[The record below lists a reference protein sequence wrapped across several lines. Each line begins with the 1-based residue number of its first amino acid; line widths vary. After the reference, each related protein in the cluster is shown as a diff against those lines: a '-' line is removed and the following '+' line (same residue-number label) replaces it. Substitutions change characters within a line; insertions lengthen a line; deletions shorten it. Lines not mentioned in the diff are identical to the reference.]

1 MTTPIDTWTTYEQA
15 LQSLSDGAA
24 KLDAPTLVM
33 KLRKAFPAANVH
45 ELNLA
50 VETYIARR
58 QAPEKLGAWAKEGHF
73 SLSLLQQAT
82 RHSIATYRAHFFAGR
97 KHVLEIGTGTGSD
110 TAALA
115 HVAEHVTTIEGDP
128 VAAELAKRNLALQ
141 GITNVTFVVGD
152 AQEVVKTLPNNFD
165 ALFADPMRRSR
176 TGERMKSGEDY
187 SPPLPFLLAL
197 EIGTLRAIKISPG
210 LFVEPC
216 PEGWARQFVGF
227 GEECLE
233 QTLWF
238 GSPVV
243 DSSIAVTDRN
253 ALWAPPEKEPL
264 ADLTDT
270 LEGYIVEAHATLNRS
285 QKLEAFFA
293 EHGIQLF
300 EQGVAYGI
308 STSQPERSD
317 LFTSFRIIEN
327 LPYSK
332 KKLKTVLEGLQWS
345 SRTEF
350 KKRGFSGDIEQI
362 RAELDLP
369 KHTHTSPFGVVFF
382 FRYHGKP
389 WSLVAERLYEK

>member
-1 MTTPIDTWTTYEQA
+1 MTTPIDTWTAYEHA
-15 LQSLSDGAA
+15 LQSLSEGAA

-33 KLRKAFPAANVH
+33 KLRKAFPSANVH

-50 VETYIARR
+50 IETYIARH

-73 SLSLLQQAT
+73 SLSLLQQAS
-82 RHSIATYRAHFFAGR
+82 RHSIATYRAQFFAGR

-115 HVAEHVTTIEGDP
+115 RVAEHVTTIEGDP

-152 AQEVVKTLPNNFD
+152 AQEVVKTLPNYFD

-187 SPPLPFLLAL
+187 SPPLSFILSL
-197 EIGTLRAIKISPG
+197 EIGSLRAIKISPG
-210 LFVEPC
+210 LFVDPC
-216 PEGWARQFVGF
+216 PEGWVRQFVGF

-238 GSPVV
+238 GSPIV

-253 ALWAPPEKEPL
+253 VVWAPPEKEPL
-264 ADLTDT
+264 AGLTDS
-270 LEGYIVEAHATLNRS
+270 LEGFIVEAHATLNRS

-293 EHGIQLF
+293 QHDIQLF

-308 STSQPERSD
+308 ATTQPERSD
-317 LFTSFRIIEN
+317 LFTSFRIIDN

-332 KKLKTVLEGLQWS
+332 KKLKAVLDGLGWS

-350 KKRGFSGDIEQI
+350 KKRSFSGDIEQI

-389 WSLVAERLYEK
+389 WALVAERLYEK